1 MQPNKHPGGSIRD
14 YLKLLR
20 ASQYPKNLFIFLPAF
35 FAGQINHTDKL
46 LPSLAAFMVFSL
58 LASSMYII
66 NDFMDIRYDQEHP
79 KKSLRPI
86 TSGEIGVRTALTLAA
101 LLLICGLAASYLL
114 GLTALIIVIIYAV
127 LNLLYSGGLKHSPI
141 IDVTVIAVGF
151 NLRLFM
157 GSAVTGIELTEWIV
171 VMTFLLAFFLAL
183 AKRRDDVLI
192 FENTG
197 KMMRKSIDGY
207 NSRFLDTSLAIMA
220 AIIIVAYLMYSLS
233 PEVTARMGSHK
244 LYMTAIFV
252 VLGVLRYL
260 QLTLVEEKSGSPTQV
275 LLKDRFTQ
283 INLTCWVAAFW
294 LLIY

>member
-1 MQPNKHPGGSIRD
+1 MLD
-14 YLKLLR
+14 YLRLLR
-20 ASQYPKNLFIFLPAF
+20 TSQYSKNLFIFLPAF
-35 FAGQINHTDKL
+35 FAGQITHADKL
-46 LPSLAAFMVFSL
+46 VPSFYAFLGFSL

-66 NDFMDIRYDQEHP
+66 NDCIDIRYDQEHP
-79 KKSLRPI
+79 QKSLRPI
-86 TSGEIGVRTALTLAA
+86 ASGKVSIKSALILAVLLLAGGIFVSFSLGRTA
-101 LLLICGLAASYLL
+101 
-114 GLTALIIVIIYAV
+114 VIIATTYTAV
-127 LNLLYSGGLKHSPI
+127 NILYSAGLKHYPI
-141 IDVTVIAVGF
+141 IDVSLIAVGF

-157 GSAVTGIELTEWIV
+157 GSSVTGIELTEWIV

-192 FENTG
+192 FEKTG

-233 PEVTARMGSHK
+233 PEVTSRMGSHK
-244 LYMTAIFV
+244 LYLTAVFV

-260 QLTLVEEKSGSPTQV
+260 QLTFVEEKSGSPTWV
-275 LLKDRFTQ
+275 LLNDRFTQ

>member
-1 MQPNKHPGGSIRD
+1 MQPDKHPGASIRE
-14 YLKLLR
+14 YLRLLR
-20 ASQYPKNLFIFLPAF
+20 VSQYSKNLFIFMPAF
-35 FAGQINHTDKL
+35 FAGQITQAEKL
-46 LPSLAAFMVFSL
+46 LPTLAAFITFSL
-58 LASSMYII
+58 TASSMYII
-66 NDFMDIRYDQEHP
+66 NDCMDIGYDREHP
-79 KKSLRPI
+79 LKSQRPI
-86 TSGEIGVRTALTLAA
+86 ASGKIGIKAALTLAA
-101 LLLICGLAASYLL
+101 LMLLCGLAASYLL
-114 GLTALIIVIIYAV
+114 GTAALTIVITYAV

-141 IDVTVIAVGF
+141 IDVTVIALGF
-151 NLRLFM
+151 NLRIFM

-192 FENTG
+192 FEKTG
-197 KMMRKSIDGY
+197 KIMRKSIDGY

-220 AIIIVAYLMYSLS
+220 AIIIVAYLMYSVS

-244 LYMTAIFV
+244 LYMTAVFV

-283 INLTCWVAAFW
+283 INLICWVAAFW